1 MIKYHIPQEY
11 LQDNPMT
18 RLNPIRILICDDH
31 PMIRVALRSTVSMEP
46 NMTVIGEAVDGSEAV
61 LMYQKHRPDI
71 VLMDIN
77 MPIMDGLEAMMTILD
92 DHPDA
97 RFIIL
102 TNFDSEEDVYRG
114 LESGAMGYII
124 KDTPQNTLITGI
136 HAVYNGHRMISP
148 EIAQKLSQRK
158 TYPRLSPREM
168 DIIRL
173 MRDGKSNQAIS
184 ADLNITESTVKSHVK
199 NILFKLGANDRTQA
213 VTKAVQRGI
222 LRTG

>member
-1 MIKYHIPQEY
+1 
-11 LQDNPMT
+11 MT

-46 NMTVIGEAVDGSEAV
+46 NMAVVGEATNGSEAV
-61 LMYQKHRPDI
+61 LMFQKYQPDV

-77 MPIMDGLEAMMTILD
+77 MPMMDGLEAMTAILD
-92 DHPDA
+92 EFPEA

-102 TNFDSEEDVYRG
+102 TNFDSEEDVFRG
-114 LESGAMGYII
+114 LEAGAMGYII
-124 KDTPQNTLITGI
+124 KDTPQNTLIGGI
-136 HAVYNGHRMISP
+136 QTVYNGHRMIP
-148 EIAQKLSQRK
+148 PDVAQKLTQRK

-184 ADLNITESTVKSHVK
+184 VQLNITESTVKSHVK

-213 VTKAVQRGI
+213 VTKALQRGI
-222 LRTG
+222 LRNSD